1 MTSLL
6 RITLCSTALLLPA
19 TTYAVHALPPELS
32 STFYGSAPEDDGA
45 TQLAPVRWM
54 SIAGPTLL
62 QPLTR

>member
-32 STFYGSAPEDDGA
+32 STFYRLFRMTI
-45 TQLAPVRWM
+45 TQSVNMRWM
-54 SIAGPTLL
+54 NIAGPTPL
-62 QPLTR
+62 QPSTR

>member
-32 STFYGSAPEDDGA
+32 STFYSSVPDDDA
-45 TQLAPVRWM
+45 TQRARVRWM
-54 SIAGPTLL
+54 NIAGPTLF